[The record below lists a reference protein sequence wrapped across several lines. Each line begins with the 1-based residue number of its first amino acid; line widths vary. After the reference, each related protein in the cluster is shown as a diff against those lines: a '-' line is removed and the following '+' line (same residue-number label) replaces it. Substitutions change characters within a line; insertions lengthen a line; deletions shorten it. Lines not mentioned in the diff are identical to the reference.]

1 MKKAYP
7 LLGWLDSAQASQ
19 WIKDLAQESI
29 TEEGLLQLCGAGHCD
44 IYIKPQAYVGGHLAD
59 GSDKK
64 VMANGIQQ
72 VLNPERFIHPGDS
85 DRLSM
90 VLLGKI
96 NVLGELL
103 DQRKA
108 PEEWFAL
115 VPVDLIHPVFKPADI
130 RALAQKLNEHS
141 DGADESVQMEELRA
155 SAELDR
161 SAMESAW
168 RVAEQAQASQAE
180 TAAKLSKAQ
189 EEIEK
194 YRIAHKEYQDEI
206 AELQSTLVAQKSVL
220 ELSIQATENEKLDAE
235 HWWKLCEKERECR
248 ERTQEEARALE
259 KKLEQTIEQPSR
271 LLAVAGLLEL
281 LLSETRY
288 QQGTA
293 AQMIE
298 AKGWYGASASKLTKL
313 FAEAKA
319 AAREADKVVQAKV
332 EEREFASRAK
342 AKRPTKI

>member
-1 MKKAYP
+1 M
-7 LLGWLDSAQASQ
+7 
-19 WIKDLAQESI
+19 
-29 TEEGLLQLCGAGHCD
+29 
-44 IYIKPQAYVGGHLAD
+44 AD
-59 GSDKK
+59 
-64 VMANGIQQ
+64 GIQQ
-72 VLNPERFIHPGDS
+72 VLNPERFIHPGDG
-85 DRLSM
+85 DKLSM
-90 VLLGKI
+90 VLLGKTI
-96 NVLGELL
+96 EIGKLP
-103 DQRKA
+103 DQRKV

-115 VPVDLIHPVFKPADI
+115 VPVELIHPVFKPADI
-130 RALAQKLNEHS
+130 RALAQMLNEHS
-141 DGADESVQMEELRA
+141 DSVDDSTQMEELRA

-168 RVAEQAQASQAE
+168 RLAEQAQASQAE

-189 EEIEK
+189 SELDA

-206 AELQSTLVAQKSVL
+206 AELRSTLVAQKSVL

-235 HWWKLCEKERECR
+235 HWWKLCERERECR
-248 ERTQEEARALE
+248 ERVQEEARTLE
-259 KKLEQTIEQPSR
+259 KKLEQTNEQPSR

-281 LLSETRY
+281 LVNETRY

-319 AAREADKVVQAKV
+319 AAREADKIVQAKV

-342 AKRPTKI
+342 AKKPTKI